1 MFLNRIVY
9 SWIDEFEVTFCDL
22 VRKKVFI
29 FCVLREVRNLQIS
42 SHKIDR
48 GNNDVVYVRSGQ
60 LTLVDFGGL
69 VFFRYITLRH
79 ETFI

>member
-1 MFLNRIVY
+1 MLFR
-9 SWIDEFEVTFCDL
+9 SCDL